1 MNTCKGKREEIV
13 ETSSSNVSRFI
24 VDTHQSY
31 NREER
36 TEIWYKVYHRYRLL
50 FSESVASKTKNISG
64 RTLQSIASEMI
75 FAVYESPDVLEKTQR
90 IYESVF
96 MHCL

>member
-50 FSESVASKTKNISG
+50 FSESVG

-75 FAVYESPDVLEKTQR
+75 FAVSESPDV
-90 IYESVF
+90 
-96 MHCL
+96 

>member
-13 ETSSSNVSRFI
+13 ETSLSNVSRFI
-24 VDTHQSY
+24 VDTHRSY

-36 TEIWYKVYHRYRLL
+36 TEIWHKAYHRYGLL
-50 FSESVASKTKNISG
+50 FSESVATKTKNISG

-75 FAVYESPDVLEKTQR
+75 FAVYKSPDVWEKTHG

>member
-1 MNTCKGKREEIV
+1 MLVGL
-13 ETSSSNVSRFI
+13 SSIRIGHTIARNEQKFG
-24 VDTHQSY
+24 T
-31 NREER
+31 NR
-36 TEIWYKVYHRYRLL
+36 YGLL
-50 FSESVASKTKNISG
+50 FSESVATKTKNISG

-75 FAVYESPDVLEKTQR
+75 FAVYKSPDVWEKTHG

>member
-13 ETSSSNVSRFI
+13 ETSSSNVS
-24 VDTHQSY
+24 QSY

-50 FSESVASKTKNISG
+50 FSESVATKTKNISG

-75 FAVYESPDVLEKTQR
+75 FAVSESPDV
-90 IYESVF
+90 
-96 MHCL
+96 